1 MKVNVEIE
9 LSPQEAREL
18 MGWPDMNKYQEQVFE
33 TLGKQL
39 QEGNNEAVMSALSP
53 FLSETQKAFSS
64 YQKMMEGF
72 TNISAKSK

>member
-18 MGWPDMNKYQEQVFE
+18 MGWPDLSKYQEQVFDAF
-33 TLGKQL
+33 GKQL
-39 QEGNNEAVMSALSP
+39 QEGNNEAVLAALSP
-53 FLSETQKAFSS
+53 FMSETQKAFNG

-72 TNISAKSK
+72 LNIASQKK